1 MLELKNVNK
10 TYKMRKGIDNKVLKN
25 ISLKFDS
32 VGMTFILGKSGSGKS
47 TLLNI
52 IGGLDKY
59 DSGDISIFG
68 KSTKNFKEKEFDSYR
83 NNYIGFVFQEFNVI
97 EDYTVYEN
105 IVLALELQNKKIKQ
119 QEIEKLLTELE
130 MNDLKH
136 RKINELSGG
145 QKQRVAIA
153 RALIKDPKFIL
164 ADEPTGNL
172 DSETGKQVLNVL
184 KEISKDKLV
193 IVVSHN
199 EEQATKYGD
208 RVIEIKDGE
217 VAGDTNIISNTKTSD
232 TYRYK
237 KAKLPFKDAL
247 KLGFF
252 SLKKR
257 KLKLFITMILITFS
271 SLFLIVTYTTKTY
284 NVEENHLRLY
294 KEKKLNTVEI
304 KKHAFIKDY
313 DNQITQTPR
322 SLKTQ
327 DIDEITKHLEK
338 DTYPVY
344 SLRDEGN
351 AVNFFKLDVYQ
362 QTDLFYGKPEPE
374 KDLYTNI
381 PSDIQIIE
389 SDFNKTLISEKIIGR
404 IAQENNEIVISNYL
418 ADMIIQNGIYEYST
432 NQVYKPKTIEEL
444 VQSNKLFSFGSYN
457 SAKVVGVIDYDLKA
471 YEPLKG
477 FHGSKEKSSRTVLYT
492 WRELRKKTENT
503 YNKVYVKK
511 GFITALKEP
520 KNINLERLNFYVAKL
535 DGKKDF
541 YQNNGIIDHEIE
553 YFDGTTW
560 KKANKLKENEMIINI
575 QDIIS
580 DYELYNSQLSKY
592 ISDHSEKSK
601 LELEKEFLLHSVN
614 LNEYIGK
621 TIELDIYNDEVF
633 YSQIL
638 KKQPT
643 KKINSIK
650 IIGISGLSSSNSTE
664 SLFGEDGLKDYID
677 TYKKT
682 DSILMIE
689 DNIDNVRELQQ
700 LFPFNTKYSLDTFY
714 SGDILTYKNDINR
727 FDNIVDPATIVFLI
741 FSIVLIGNFMYSSIS
756 SRKKD
761 IGILRSLGAKSTDI
775 MKIFLVEE
783 ILLALITTVLS
794 SIVFAFMFKFL
805 NNTLMETANISIS
818 PFYLDTKLI
827 GIIFIYI
834 LIVILVSSILPL
846 RKIIKMKPI
855 DAIYNRK

>member
-1 MLELKNVNK
+1 MLELKNINK
-10 TYKMRKGIDNKVLKN
+10 TYKMRKGIENKVLKN
-25 ISLKFDS
+25 IYLKFDS

-153 RALIKDPKFIL
+153 RALIKKPKIIL

-172 DSETGKQVLNVL
+172 DSTTGLQVMELL
-184 KEISKDKLV
+184 KEISKDTLV

-217 VAGDTNIISNTKTSD
+217 VAGDTTIISNIKTSD
-232 TYRYK
+232 AYQYK

-257 KLKLFITMILITFS
+257 KLKLLVTMILITFS
-271 SLFLIVTYTTKTY
+271 SLFLIVSYVTKTY

-294 KEKKLNTVEI
+294 KEKKLDRIEV
-304 KKHAFIKDY
+304 KKHVYIKDY
-313 DNQITQTPR
+313 DNQIVQVPK
-322 SLKTQ
+322 SLKVK
-327 DIDEITKHLEK
+327 DIAEITKHLEK
-338 DTYPVY
+338 DRYPVY
-344 SLRDEGN
+344 SLRDEGD
-351 AVNFFKLDVYQ
+351 AVNFFKLNVYQ

-374 KDLYTNI
+374 KDLYTFI
-381 PSDIQIIE
+381 PNDIKIIE
-389 SDFNKTLISEKIIGR
+389 SDFNKKLIPEKIIGR
-404 IAQENNEIVISNYL
+404 VSEDNNEIVISNYL
-418 ADMIIQNGIYEYST
+418 ADMIIQNGIYEYDT
-432 NQVYKPKTIEEL
+432 NQVYKPKSFEEL

-457 SAKVVGVIDYDLKA
+457 SAKIVGIINYDLKP
-471 YEPLKG
+471 YESLKG
-477 FHGSKEKSSRTVLYT
+477 LYFSKENYSTGDFYKYL
-492 WRELRKKTENT
+492 ELDKKVSNI
-503 YNKVYVKK
+503 YNIIYVKE
-511 GFITALKEP
+511 GFTSSLKKPTE
-520 KNINLERLNFYVAKL
+520 INLERLNLYVGKL
-535 DGKKDF
+535 GDKKDF
-541 YQNNGIIDHEIE
+541 YLNNNVIDKEIE
-553 YFDGTTW
+553 YFDGITW
-560 KKANKLKENEMIINI
+560 KKTSKLKENEMIINI
-575 QDIIS
+575 QDIVS
-580 DYELYNSQLSKY
+580 DYGLYNSQLSKY
-592 ISDHSEKSK
+592 ISDHPEKSE
-601 LELEKEFLLHSVN
+601 LELEKDFLLHNVN

-621 TIELDIYNDEVF
+621 IVELDIYNDEYW

-638 KKQPT
+638 NKQPS

-650 IIGISGLSSSNSTE
+650 IIGVSGLRSSNSTM

-677 TYKKT
+677 TYVKI
-682 DSILMIE
+682 DSLLMIE
-689 DNIDNVRELQQ
+689 DNLDNVRKLQQ
-700 LFPFNTKYSLDTFY
+700 LFPFSTKYSLYTLY
-714 SGDILTYKNDINR
+714 SDEIETYKSNINR
-727 FDNIVDPATIVFLI
+727 FDNIVDPATTVFLI
-741 FSIVLIGNFMYSSIS
+741 FSIVLISNFMYSSIS

-761 IGILRSLGAKSTDI
+761 IGILRSLGAKNTDV

-783 ILLALITTVLS
+783 FLLAIITTVLS

-805 NNTLMETANISIS
+805 NNTLMETANLSIS